1 MWPEGDALTCAQVD
15 LVSAALASAHTPL
28 VLLCAGVLL
37 SSPQPRAPQARRC
50 AFVSPHLLQFAHC
63 S

>member
-1 MWPEGDALTCAQVD
+1 M
-15 LVSAALASAHTPL
+15 SAALASAHTPL

-50 AFVSPHLLQFAHC
+50 AFVFPLLLQFAHC